1 MLTRPGRYELKRFDP
16 EGAEFQALLE
26 ESRLEGYWMLV
37 RLLDGWRDSRN
48 RFRRRG
54 EMLLGAW
61 QDRALVGAGG
71 LNVDPYVEGRR
82 EGRVRH
88 LFVSAAHRRRGV
100 GRLLVRAI
108 IDRARL
114 HFPVLN
120 VRAPEAAF
128 PFYEALGF
136 KRIEGEEFHTH
147 RIKLRAPRK
156 QAKAG
161 RP

>member
-1 MLTRPGRYELKRFDP
+1 MLTRPDHYELKRLDP
-16 EGAEFQALLE
+16 ETPEFQALVE

-37 RLLDGWRDSRN
+37 RLADGWRDGRN

-54 EMLLGAW
+54 EILLAAW
-61 QDRALVGAGG
+61 QGDTLAGVGG
-71 LNVDPYVEGRR
+71 LNVDPYVEDRR

-88 LFVSAAHRRRGV
+88 LYVNAAHRRHAV
-100 GRLLVRAI
+100 ARLIVRAI
-108 IDRARL
+108 VAKARL

-120 VRAPEAAF
+120 LRAPEAAF

-136 KRIEGEEFHTH
+136 KRVEGEEFHTH
-147 RIKLRAPRK
+147 RMKFRAGRGK
-156 QAKAG
+156 AKAG

>member
-1 MLTRPGRYELKRFDP
+1 VLGKPGPYELKRLDP
-16 EGAEFQALLE
+16 EKLEFQALVE

-37 RLLDGWRDSRN
+37 RLADGWREGRN

-54 EMLLGAW
+54 ELLLAAW
-61 QDRALVGAGG
+61 QGDALAGVGG

-88 LFVSAAHRRRGV
+88 LYVSAAHRRHGV
-100 GRLLVRAI
+100 GRVIVRAI
-108 IDRARL
+108 IDQARL

-136 KRIEGEEFHTH
+136 KRLEGEEFHTH
-147 RIKLRAPRK
+147 RMKFRARRGK
-156 QAKAG
+156 AKAG
-161 RP
+161 RQ

>member
-1 MLTRPGRYELKRFDP
+1 MLGKPAPYELQRLDP
-16 EGAEFQALLE
+16 GSLEFLALVE

-37 RLLDGWRDSRN
+37 RLLDGWRDGRN

-54 EMLLGAW
+54 EMLVAAW
-61 QDRALVGAGG
+61 QDGALAGAAG

-88 LFVSAAHRRRGV
+88 LYVAAAHRRQGV
-100 GRLLVRAI
+100 GRLLVRAV

-114 HFPVLN
+114 HFPALN

-136 KRIEGEEFHTH
+136 KRVEGEEFHTH
-147 RIKLRAPRK
+147 RLKLRAPRK
-156 QAKAG
+156 QRKAG